1 MTFLL
6 WYFGGMIT
14 ALLFNYALHQPNKEW
29 DKRMEELEDRL
40 HRNSGH
46 LK

>member
-6 WYFGGMIT
+6 WYFGGLIT
-14 ALLFNYALHQPNKEW
+14 ALFLNYALHQPNKEW
-29 DKRMEELEDRL
+29 DKRMEELEDN
-40 HRNSGH
+40 HYRNSGH